1 LQYIEQYETLKL
13 SFIQWH
19 TWLLNQNNC
28 MKKTI
33 SIFPSL
39 KKYAC
44 RKCLNWLKG
53 PSNQTMLITCGQGHA
68 YSRVIKLRHFM
79 GDMVCYILYVLNLI
93 IENVI
98 LGTYVPNVGI

>member
-1 LQYIEQYETLKL
+1 MQYIEQYETLKL

-19 TWLLNQNNC
+19 TWLLIQNNC
-28 MKKTI
+28 MKKKI